1 MLLKKVNREILP
13 DVISEKDLICLLEQ
27 IKTVSFGSISLIIQ
41 DGKVIQLEK
50 NEKIRL
56 K

>member
-1 MLLKKVNREILP
+1 MLVERVKREFIP
-13 DVISEKDLICLLEQ
+13 DVISEKDLLNLLEL
-27 IKTVSFGSISLIIQ
+27 IKTVRFGSISLIIQ

-56 K
+56 V